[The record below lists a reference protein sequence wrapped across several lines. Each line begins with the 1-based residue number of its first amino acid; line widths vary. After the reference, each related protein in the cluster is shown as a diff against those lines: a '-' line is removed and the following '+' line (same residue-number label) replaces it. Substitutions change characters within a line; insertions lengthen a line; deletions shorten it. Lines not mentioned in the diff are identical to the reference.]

1 MTTAMEKTTNMVSS
15 QKVTATVKDLAMAL
29 HTASALA
36 KIKDLT
42 TTLTTVKAMTMAM
55 VKALTM
61 ATVNAK
67 LIPIVN
73 MVAATREM
81 LAMVNMMATI
91 TAYWVATTKINSMTL
106 TMPFKITFMRA
117 RKAMDATEVL

>member
-36 KIKDLT
+36 KIKDKT
-42 TTLTTVKAMTMAM
+42 TTLTT

>member
-1 MTTAMEKTTNMVSS
+1 MEKTTNMVSS

-36 KIKDLT
+36 KIKDS
-42 TTLTTVKAMTMAM
+42 TLTT

-67 LIPIVN
+67 LTPIVN

-91 TAYWVATTKINSMTL
+91 TAYWEATTKINSMTL

>member
-1 MTTAMEKTTNMVSS
+1 MEKTTNMVSS

-29 HTASALA
+29 NTVSVPV
-36 KIKDLT
+36 KEKDLT
-42 TTLTTVKAMTMAM
+42 TTLTTVKVMTMAM
-55 VKALTM
+55 VKVTTM

-67 LIPIVN
+67 LTPIVN

-81 LAMVNMMATI
+81 LATASMMATI
-91 TAYWVATTKINSMTL
+91 TDYWVDTTKINSMTL

>member
-1 MTTAMEKTTNMVSS
+1 MEKTTNMVSS

-29 HTASALA
+29 NTVSVPV
-36 KIKDLT
+36 KEKDLT
-42 TTLTTVKAMTMAM
+42 TTLTTVKVM
-55 VKALTM
+55 TM

-67 LIPIVN
+67 LTPIVN
-73 MVAATREM
+73 MVAATREV
-81 LAMVNMMATI
+81 LATASMMATI
-91 TAYWVATTKINSMTL
+91 TAYWVDTTKINSMTL